1 MTLSGNLLFNKQI
14 NNKIYGNSQLG
25 QLLDNRQYL
34 IKWKKFLIRITQ
46 TLKSKQ
52 NIPFSIETKLS
63 FPHTHFFRLVFF
75 CYLSFISI

>member
-46 TLKSKQ
+46 TLKSK
-52 NIPFSIETKLS
+52 
-63 FPHTHFFRLVFF
+63 
-75 CYLSFISI
+75 